1 MTVALLNTVVP
12 ALTQFVWRANR
23 DNGDSYYKSWD
34 DKSALLGTSKTWE
47 RANLIYNYGSI
58 AVWGL
63 ALITQLLSMGGILAD
78 INYLIWSLGVALGGL
93 VITLVYELL

>member
-1 MTVALLNTVVP
+1 MALLNTVVP

-47 RANLIYNYGSI
+47 RANLVYNYGSI

-63 ALITQLLSMGGILAD
+63 ALLTQLLSIGGILAD
-78 INYLIWSLGVALGGL
+78 INFLTWTFGVVLGGL
-93 VITLVYELL
+93 LYTLVYESL

>member
-1 MTVALLNTVVP
+1 MALLNTVVP